1 MPAFGNDSK
10 TDVQDA
16 RVVLRTFLIG
26 GGIVLAKFLVK
37 NTGPLEGE
45 VTISGS
51 KNSVLPIMA
60 AALLSEDKCTIL
72 DVPALRDVEVMCQI
86 LESVG
91 ASVEKNYEEGRITIA
106 ANEGLKNEAPP
117 DLSKRMRASILA
129 MGPLLARDGSAR
141 AALPGG
147 CAIGARPIDLHLK
160 GFEAMG
166 AKIIFDE
173 EKGDVTA
180 VVDGRLHGARIYLDY
195 PSVGATEN
203 IMSAA
208 VLADGQTIMENVAQ
222 EPEIVDLANYLN
234 KMGARVRG
242 AGTDT
247 IKIDGVAH
255 LHGTSHNVI
264 PDRIETG
271 TFMVAAAIT
280 RGNVLLKNVVP
291 DHVRPIIAKLIE
303 CGCEVQEVTPDSLRV
318 NALGRDL
325 RGTDIKTLPYPGFPT
340 DMQSQFMALLTTVHG
355 SSTVK
360 ETVFENRFMH
370 ISELNHMGANITTEG
385 ILAMIPGDTQL
396 RGTCV
401 VSTDLRAGAAMVLAG
416 LAADGE
422 TEITNIYHIE
432 RGYSDFIEKL
442 KGIGADISR
451 VDE

>member
-1 MPAFGNDSK
+1 M
-10 TDVQDA
+10 
-16 RVVLRTFLIG
+16 
-26 GGIVLAKFLVK
+26 AKFLVK
-37 NTGPLEGE
+37 NNGPLQGE

-60 AALLSEDKCTIL
+60 AALLSDDTCKIL

-91 ASVEKNYEEGRITIA
+91 ASVEKNYDEGVITID
-106 ANEGLKNEAPP
+106 ANHELRNEAPSE
-117 DLSKRMRASILA
+117 LSKRMRASILT
-129 MGPLLARDGSAR
+129 MGPLLTKFGSAK

-166 AKIIFDE
+166 AKIEFDDY
-173 EKGDVTA
+173 KGCVTA
-180 VVDGRLHGARIYLDY
+180 SVDGRLHGARIYLDY

-208 VLADGQTIMENVAQ
+208 VLAEGQVIMENVAQ

-234 KMGARVRG
+234 KMGAKVKG
-242 AGTDT
+242 AGTDS
-247 IKIDGVAH
+247 IKIEGVKS
-255 LHGTSHNVI
+255 LHGTEHHVI

-280 RGNVLLKNVVP
+280 RGNVLVKNVVP

-303 CGCEVQEVTPDSLRV
+303 CGCEVEVEEIDETQDGLRV
-318 NALGRDL
+318 RAEGKELV
-325 RGTDIKTLPYPGFPT
+325 GTDIKTLPYPGFPT

-355 SSTVK
+355 NSTVM

-370 ISELNHMGANITTEG
+370 INELNHMGANIRIEG
-385 ILAMIPGDTQL
+385 IRAVIPGDTRL
-396 RGTCV
+396 KGAEV
-401 VSTDLRAGAAMVLAG
+401 VSTDLRAGAALVLAG
-416 LAADGE
+416 LAAEGV
-422 TEITNIYHIE
+422 TEILEIRHIE
-432 RGYSDFIEKL
+432 RGYSDFVEKL
-442 KGIGADISR
+442 KGIGADIRR
-451 VDE
+451 VDQ